1 MASAESD
8 LLADLERKLATAP
21 PAAAVESLIKL
32 LRWFSGSAGR
42 LPPGVEKELQP
53 VFAGYRD
60 QEAATRI
67 AAAIAELFCRADLAL
82 DQRQFAELIALQR
95 WIAMCFAASSFG
107 NSDHVLERLG
117 LASGDDWLAAASL
130 HDIARMALLYG
141 PESRLPLNFSA
152 LFLRAPG
159 IACSLAV
166 ALLSGRLLATPT
178 AHRKREILL
187 KWLPEALTRL
197 SSVTMLPQAILVDLW
212 MHSSYGLE
220 RGKHDVK
227 KPLNALIR
235 RQIEAAGIR
244 DVAPRPAA
252 AARPTVFVL
261 LEWFHKSH
269 SIMRTHS
276 ISMKTLSEHYRLIG
290 FGPRGMVD
298 EVGQSFFESFHYFDD
313 VSPDL
318 GFLKKVVA
326 TAEREQPVAAYYPSV
341 GMGLHSLYLVNARLA
356 PTQVIALGHPATTHS
371 DKIDYVVVE
380 EDYVG
385 DPALFSETVVTV
397 PKSALPYFEP
407 VMKLSPR
414 PRKLRSPV
422 RIAVPAA
429 VMKLNPVFLSAC
441 RKIVETAQ
449 TEVEFHF
456 MLGGAPD
463 LMHAWARKVVTT
475 QVPGAVVHKTAPVP
489 EYLEKVAECDLFAN
503 PFPFGN
509 TNGIVD
515 TVYCGLPGVCLS
527 GDEVH
532 AHIDEGMF
540 RRMNFPDWTIARRV
554 EDYVAA
560 VVRLVDDEALR
571 DDLSSRIRTERW
583 DKVLYQGKP
592 EAFSEL
598 FRSLVERRRGDM
610 PTQTVA

>member
-1 MASAESD
+1 MASAESN
-8 LLADLERKLATAP
+8 LLADLERKVATAP
-21 PAAAVESLIKL
+21 PAAALASLIKL

-42 LPPGVEKELQP
+42 LPPGIDLQP
-53 VFAGYRD
+53 VFGRCRD

-67 AAAIAELFCRADLAL
+67 AAAISELFCRADLAL
-82 DQRQFAELIALQR
+82 DQRQTGELIALQR

-107 NSDHVLERLG
+107 NADHLLARLR
-117 LASGDDWLAAASL
+117 LVPSTEWMAAAPL
-130 HDIARMALLYG
+130 QDIAKMAVLYG
-141 PESRLPLNFSA
+141 PESRLPLDFSQM
-152 LFLRAPG
+152 FLRAPG
-159 IACSLAV
+159 LACSLAV

-187 KWLPEALTRL
+187 KWLPEALARL
-197 SSVTMLPQAILVDLW
+197 GSIAMLPQAILVDLW

-244 DVAPRPAA
+244 DVAQRPAP
-252 AARPTVFVL
+252 AARPTVFVM

-276 ISMKTLSEHYRLIG
+276 ISMKTLRDHYRLVG
-290 FGPRGMVD
+290 FGPKGMVD
-298 EVGQSFFESFHYFDD
+298 EVGQSAFDEFHYFDD

-318 GFLKKVVA
+318 GFLKKVVDAADRQQPIA
-326 TAEREQPVAAYYPSV
+326 TYYPSV

-385 DPALFSETVVTV
+385 DPALFSETVVPV
-397 PKSALPYFEP
+397 PRNALPYFEP
-407 VMKLSPR
+407 AIKLNPP
-414 PRKLRSPV
+414 PRKAGSPV

-429 VMKLNPVFLSAC
+429 AMKLNPVFLSAC
-441 RKIVETAQ
+441 RKIVETAR

-456 MLGGAPD
+456 LLGGSPD
-463 LMHAWARKVVTT
+463 LMHAWAEKAITA
-475 QVPGAVVHKTAPVP
+475 QVPDCVVHKTAPVP
-489 EYLEKVAECDLFAN
+489 EYLANVAACDLFAN

-540 RRMNFPDWTIARRV
+540 RRMSFPDWTIARTI

-571 DDLSSRIRTERW
+571 SDLGARLRAERW

-592 EAFSEL
+592 EAFAEI
-598 FRSLVERRRGDM
+598 FRSLVERRRGTM
-610 PTQTVA
+610 PSQTVA